1 MSLPFF
7 FGTDYETVLEVLPSC
22 VSAERPAMFEP
33 IVAGKWIEQ
42 RLSETYI
49 KVDPHTGVKA

>member
-1 MSLPFF
+1 M
-7 FGTDYETVLEVLPSC
+7 Y
-22 VSAERPAMFEP
+22 EP

-49 KVDPHTGVKA
+49 KVDPKTGEKI